1 MLELI
6 FSALITVL
14 PDYLYRRYRQGKRI
28 GYEITLYSVW
38 YELRW
43 GITSGAVLAIT
54 LLAVIFYFHPTTSHV
69 TSLFRTVTI
78 LSDMGGRVEEVYV
91 DNNSFVR
98 AGEPIF
104 RLNTT
109 RQQGAAETSRRR
121 IAEVD
126 AALVLARS
134 EIAVA
139 QGNIQSA
146 TGALRNAEDD
156 LDRRSQMRQ
165 RNRDLVSE
173 QDVESLRN
181 AVSSQEGALA
191 AALAQRDIVQARI
204 DTLLPAQRASAE
216 AALAQAVTEIEK
228 ATVYAGVDGTVKQ
241 FKLKPGDIIN
251 PILRPA
257 GILVP
262 LDSGIG
268 RFQAGFGQIS
278 AQVMKVGMITEITCA
293 SKPLKVIPMVVT
305 EIQGAISTGQLR
317 PSDQLIDLQDRA
329 RPGTIMVVLEPV
341 FAGHADAIPPG
352 STCVGVAYTSRAAEM
367 EAGEIT
373 GFSAL
378 IATIVDGMGIANAIV
393 IRAQALMLPI
403 RILVFS

>member
-14 PDYLYRRYRQGKRI
+14 PDYLYRRYSQGKRI

-54 LLAVIFYFHPTTSHV
+54 LLSVIFYFHPTTSHV

-91 DNNSFVR
+91 ANNSFIR
-98 AGEPIF
+98 TGEPIF

-134 EIAVA
+134 EIEVA
-139 QGNIQSA
+139 RGNIQSA

-173 QDVESLRN
+173 QAIENLRN

-191 AALAQRDIVQARI
+191 AALAQGDIVQARI

-278 AQVMKVGMITEITCA
+278 AQVMKVGMIAEITCA

-341 FAGHADAIPPG
+341 FAGHTDAIPPG

>member
-1 MLELI
+1 MLELL

-14 PDYLYRRYRQGKRI
+14 PDYLYRRYRQGKRL

-43 GITSGAVLAIT
+43 GITTGTALAIT
-54 LLAVIFYFHPTTSHV
+54 LLAVIFYYHPTTSHV

-78 LSDMGGRVEEVYV
+78 LSDTGGRVEEVYV
-91 DNNSFVR
+91 TNNSFVR

-104 RLNTT
+104 RLNTS
-109 RQQGAAETSRRR
+109 RQQGAAETSRRH

-126 AALVLARS
+126 AALVLAQL
-134 EIAVA
+134 EIEVA

-146 TGALRNAEDD
+146 TGALRQAEDD
-156 LDRRSQMRQ
+156 LNRRLQMRQ

-173 QDVESLRN
+173 QEIENLRN
-181 AVSSQEGALA
+181 EVSSQAGTLVA
-191 AALAQRDIVQARI
+191 ASAQLDMVQARI

-216 AALAQAVTEIEK
+216 ATLAQAVTEIEK

-262 LDSGIG
+262 VDSGIG

-278 AQVMKVGMITEITCA
+278 AQVLKVGMIAEITCA
-293 SKPLKVIPMVVT
+293 SKPLTVIPMVVT

-341 FAGHADAIPPG
+341 FTAHADAVPPG
-352 STCVGVAYTSRAAEM
+352 STCVGVAYTSRAAEI

-378 IATIVDGMGIANAIV
+378 IATVVDGMGIANAIV
-393 IRAQALMLPI
+393 IRGQALMLPI